1 MSTGPV
7 TVARVTRPGH
17 PFEGREL
24 RELGR
29 MRRHGALEL
38 ILELPDGSKSM
49 IPAAWTDHAEPA
61 TDGGGTPVGEPTLG
75 RICDLLELTRIVAG
89 LLPSA
94 VSGVV
99 DTDITEQVEACPGKE
114 TPDAEPARAEPS
126 VAGAAR
132 RRPRRGGAAAGRRG
146 RGGGGGAGP
155 TDRGSGTALSAGG
168 EPR

>member
-1 MSTGPV
+1 M
-7 TVARVTRPGH
+7 TRPGH

-24 RELGR
+24 RVLGR

-49 IPAAWTDHAEPA
+49 MPAAWTDQAEPA
-61 TDGGGTPVGEPTLG
+61 ADGGGTPVGEPTLG
-75 RICDLLELTRIVAG
+75 RICDLLELTRVVAG

-99 DTDITEQVEACPGKE
+99 DVDIREKVEACPRKE
-114 TPDAEPARAEPS
+114 APDAVPARAEPS

-132 RRPRRGGAAAGRRG
+132 GRPRRGGAAAGRRG
-146 RGGGGGAGP
+146 RGGGGAAGP
-155 TDRGSGTALSAGG
+155 ADRGSGAALFDGG
-168 EPR
+168 EQ